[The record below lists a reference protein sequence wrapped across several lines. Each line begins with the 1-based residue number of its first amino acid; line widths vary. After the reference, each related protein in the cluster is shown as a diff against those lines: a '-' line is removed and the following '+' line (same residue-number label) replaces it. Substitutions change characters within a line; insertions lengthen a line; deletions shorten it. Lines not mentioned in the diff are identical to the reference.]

1 MKLNIFTKSM
11 IGMGLVC
18 SALPALAMEAWNNQQ
33 GGNKYQVIFD
43 GKIYENAWWVSSTN
57 CPGKAKAN
65 DATNPWRLKRTA
77 TAAEISQ
84 FGNTLS
90 CEKSGSSSS
99 STSNTPASNTPAN
112 GGSATPAQGTVPSS
126 SSVVAWNKQQGGQ
139 TWYVVFNGAVYK
151 NAWWVAS
158 SNCPGD
164 AKGNDASNPWRYVR
178 AATATEISETS
189 NPQSCTSAPQ
199 PAPDVKPA
207 PDVQPAPAD
216 KSNDNYAVV
225 AWKGQE
231 GSSTW
236 YVIYNGSIYKNAW
249 WVGAA
254 NCPGDA
260 KENDASNPWRYVR
273 AATATEITQYGNPG
287 SCSVKPDNNG
297 GAVTP
302 VDPTPETPETPV
314 TPTPDNNEPS
324 TPADSSNDYSLQAWS
339 GQEGSEIYHV
349 IFNGNV
355 YQNAWWVGS
364 EDCPRG
370 TSVENSNNPWRLVR
384 TATAAEMSQYGNP
397 TTCEI
402 DNGGVIIADGFQASK
417 AYSANSIVD
426 YNDAHYKTSVDQDAW
441 GFVPGGDNPWKKYE
455 PAKAW
460 SASTVY
466 VKGDRVVVD
475 GQAYEALFWTQSDNP
490 ALVANQNATGSNSRP
505 WKPLG
510 KTQSYS
516 NEELN
521 NAPQFNPETLYASD
535 TLIRFNGENYI
546 SQSKVQK
553 VSPSDSNPWRVFVD
567 WTGTKERVGTPKK
580 AWPKHVYAPYVDFTL
595 NTIPDLAAL
604 AKNHNVNHFTLAFVV
619 SKDANTCLPT
629 WGTAYGMQNY
639 AQYSKIKALRE
650 AGGDVMLSIGGANNA
665 PLAASCK
672 NVDDL
677 MQHYYDIVDN
687 LNLRVLDFDIEGTW
701 VADQASIERRNLA
714 VKKVQDKWKSEG
726 KDIAIWYTLPILP
739 TGLTPEGMNVLSDA
753 KAKGVELAGVNVMT
767 MDYGNA
773 ICQSANTEGQN
784 IHGKCA
790 TSAIANLHA
799 QLKGLYGNKSD
810 AEIDAMMGTTPM
822 VGVND
827 VQGEVFYLSD
837 ARLVMQDAQK
847 RNLGMVGI
855 WSIARDLP
863 GGTNLSPE
871 FHGLTKEQAPKYA
884 FSEIFAP
891 FTKQ

>member
-1 MKLNIFTKSM
+1 M

-57 CPGKAKAN
+57 CPGKVKAN

-99 STSNTPASNTPAN
+99 SNSNTPASNTPAN
-112 GGSATPAQGTVPSS
+112 GGSATPAQGTVPSNT
-126 SSVVAWNKQQGGQ
+126 SVVAWNKQQGGQ

-178 AATATEISETS
+178 AATATEIS
-189 NPQSCTSAPQ
+189 
-199 PAPDVKPA
+199 
-207 PDVQPAPAD
+207 
-216 KSNDNYAVV
+216 
-225 AWKGQE
+225 
-231 GSSTW
+231 
-236 YVIYNGSIYKNAW
+236 
-249 WVGAA
+249 
-254 NCPGDA
+254 
-260 KENDASNPWRYVR
+260 
-273 AATATEITQYGNPG
+273 QYGNPG

-302 VDPTPETPETPV
+302 VDPTPETPV

-324 TPADSSNDYSLQAWS
+324 TPADSGNDYSLQAWS

-355 YQNAWWVGS
+355 YKNAWWVGS
-364 EDCPRG
+364 KDCPRG
-370 TSVENSNNPWRLVR
+370 TSTENSNNPWRLVR
-384 TATAAEMSQYGNP
+384 TATAAELSQYGNP

-402 DNGGVIIADGFQASK
+402 DNGGVIVADGFQASK
-417 AYSANSIVD
+417 AYSADSIVD

-510 KTQSYS
+510 KAQSYS

-535 TLIRFNGENYI
+535 TLIRFNGVNYI

-773 ICQSANTEGQN
+773 ICRLQIPKARTFTVSVQRLRLPTC
-784 IHGKCA
+784 IH
-790 TSAIANLHA
+790 N
-799 QLKGLYGNKSD
+799 
-810 AEIDAMMGTTPM
+810 
-822 VGVND
+822 
-827 VQGEVFYLSD
+827 
-837 ARLVMQDAQK
+837 
-847 RNLGMVGI
+847 
-855 WSIARDLP
+855 
-863 GGTNLSPE
+863 
-871 FHGLTKEQAPKYA
+871 
-884 FSEIFAP
+884 
-891 FTKQ
+891 